1 MMSEFSNEY
10 GLRELQIALPQLP
23 HEMIERPLI
32 EVEEILAVQS
42 LVMGYLRKRARTKLN
57 NRKDKRYGLCM
68 LEQAGS
74 GESAE
79 DAYDGS
85 ADTYMT
91 AQISKPKH
99 DQWHMTV
106 SMLDMTNTEEQA
118 QTSIRQLYR
127 FDWLRNGNRQ
137 AWYSEMLRKRTDEG
151 LYMEPLETKPIDSER
166 VLALQNEMLRVSQS
180 VNPIDSSS
188 IMIPRL

>member
-1 MMSEFSNEY
+1 MSDFSSEY
-10 GLRELQIALPQLP
+10 GLRELQIALPELP
-23 HEMIERPLI
+23 RELIERPLI
-32 EVEEILAVQS
+32 EIEEILAVQS

-68 LEQAGS
+68 LEQAGG
-74 GESAE
+74 GESTQ
-79 DAYDGS
+79 DTYDGS

-91 AQISKPKH
+91 AQISKPER

-106 SMLDMTNTEEQA
+106 SMLDVTNIDELA

-137 AWYSEMLRKRTDEG
+137 AWYSEVLRKRTEEG
-151 LYMEPLETKPIDSER
+151 LYMEPFETRPIDSER
-166 VLALQNEMLRVSQS
+166 VLALQNEMLRVSQA

-188 IMIPRL
+188 IMVPRL